1 MTLEEYDYGD
11 KALYEGVEDYD
22 YEDYGDDA
30 RYEEEGEEVVEQD
43 PEDSV
48 ITSISSE
55 FTVDL
60 GDDLRLPCRVKKS
73 VNLKYRRVHY

>member
-1 MTLEEYDYGD
+1 MTLEEYDYDDYSD
-11 KALYEGVEDYD
+11 KAQ
-22 YEDYGDDA
+22 
-30 RYEEEGEEVVEQD
+30 YEEEGED
-43 PEDSV
+43 YDYYDYGDKDSV

-73 VNLKYRRVHY
+73 VI